1 MAAPWK
7 YEQVPMPR
15 LLRLHVAGSFCHVI
29 LRGNHRENLF
39 STVDDRLKL
48 NMIVVEAI
56 EKYGARVHAFC
67 W

>member
-1 MAAPWK
+1 
-7 YEQVPMPR
+7 MPR